1 MTPGQ
6 ILNPDDDNPYA
17 LGQFQILSIC
27 GIFFFA
33 PMSVAG
39 MNISGV
45 LFLLSSLTKVIIT
58 KKITNKP
65 NSTAIITILFSLW
78 IFLSSLWSPS
88 LQDAAP
94 TLKSLWWYAI
104 LPIGILTIN
113 WRENYFKFIA
123 LALISGNSL
132 NALLFLVQI
141 SGIISE
147 FHYDA
152 KFGLVGYGNRVYLA
166 MLAPPTVIILINDIK
181 EKYFIPNQFASVAL
195 AAIIVFELMWST
207 GRSAQLIF
215 FILILIYYRSTI
227 IKSKAL
233 ILSTILAV
241 LIAFFL
247 TPHFIDRWNSAF
259 HDIRLYISGDAQT
272 NLGLRIAFWDAAIQ
286 TFLAHPLLGAGAGG
300 YTPSFHTLMLL
311 HKIPTIGPEW
321 FWAIEPHN
329 SYLAVLSEYGGIGF
343 LIYLSLIYNYYITAK
358 NERNRHL
365 EKFKILVLLTF
376 LLASFSDSFI
386 WRWQGMMI
394 LLSTFSITSHLLVK
408 KNAEHPNS

>member
-1 MTPGQ
+1 MSPSQKHNPGG
-6 ILNPDDDNPYA
+6 DNIYH
-17 LGQFQILSIC
+17 LSELQILSIC

-39 MNISGV
+39 MNISGA
-45 LFLLSSLTKVIIT
+45 LFLLLSLTKIILT
-58 KKITNKP
+58 KKLKNKP
-65 NSTAIITILFSLW
+65 NSTVIITIIFAAW
-78 IFLSSLWSPS
+78 IFLSALWSPS

-94 TLKSLWWYAI
+94 TLKSLWWYAL

-113 WRENYFKFIA
+113 WRENYFKLIV
-123 LALISGNSL
+123 LAFISGNIL
-132 NALLFLVQI
+132 NAFFFIVQI
-141 SGIISE
+141 SSIISA

-166 MLAPPTVIILINDIK
+166 MLAPPAVIILISDIK
-181 EKYFIPNQFASVAL
+181 EKYFISNPFTSAML
-195 AAIIVFELMWST
+195 AAVIVFELMWST
-207 GRSAQLIF
+207 GRSAQLILA
-215 FILILIYYRSTI
+215 ILVLMYYIKTI
-227 IKSKAL
+227 TKSKAL
-233 ILSTILAV
+233 LLSTVVAA
-241 LIAFFL
+241 LIAIFL

-259 HDIRLYISGDAQT
+259 YDVRLYISGDAQT

-329 SYLAVLSEYGGIGF
+329 SYLAILAEYGGIGF
-343 LIYLSLIYNYYITAK
+343 LIYLFLIYNYYITAK
-358 NERNRHL
+358 NERNRQL
-365 EKFKILVLLTF
+365 EKFKILILLTF

-394 LLSTFSITSHLLVK
+394 LLSTFSIISHLPVK
-408 KNAEHPNS
+408 KC